1 MRLFI
6 LAFCFFILTV
16 TNSFSH
22 LNFAIDSFR
31 DTIIETETKH
41 LNGNVQMKTFSF
53 IDKDGITYKVVKEF
67 YRKDGSKKS
76 VFVMDQGITILYK
89 AQYDKFSIL
98 IYEKFYRYNFKN
110 NLVQIE
116 TKRDGISKFK
126 TFDTDIYGD
135 SVE

>member
-6 LAFCFFILTV
+6 LISCFFILAV
-16 TNSFSH
+16 TNGFSH
-22 LNFAIDSFR
+22 LTIDSFR
-31 DTIIETETKH
+31 DTVIETKTKH
-41 LNGNVQMKTFSF
+41 LNGNFQMKTFSF
-53 IDKDGITYKVVKEF
+53 IDKDGITYKVIKEF

-76 VFVMDQGITILYK
+76 VFVMDHGITILYK
-89 AQYDKFSIL
+89 AQYDRLSIP
-98 IYEKFYRYNFKN
+98 IYEKFYHYNFKN

-116 TKRDGISKFK
+116 TKRNGVSKFK